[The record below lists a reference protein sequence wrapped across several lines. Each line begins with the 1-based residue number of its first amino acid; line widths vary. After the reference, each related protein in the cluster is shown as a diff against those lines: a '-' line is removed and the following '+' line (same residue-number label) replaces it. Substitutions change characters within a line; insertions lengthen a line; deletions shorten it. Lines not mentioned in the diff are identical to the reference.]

1 MIKDKFNSFENNCF
15 QEIFPFKDEDEHTFN
30 NNSFEIFS
38 PISIWEESEFVF
50 PNNFVL
56 NSYVEKPEN
65 IIKDNTY
72 NNASSINIDLKEK
85 ENPKLSGKKNEK
97 KLELPKSTK
106 KELKEEQEKQDNMRN
121 STKNSSDKKEE
132 FKIEKLLFT
141 SEKFISYGCPKKEN
155 NKNFPSYFRMDMAKK
170 YYKTKISQ
178 FGTDKLNKYIKE
190 SDLPFKLKKNIHLPN
205 SKLFT
210 SKVTEIINYNSLNL
224 SLREMFTIGKENN
237 TLQKQNF
244 INFSKIDGYIQN
256 LEEEQLSERIINIKN
271 FLDMTYEDLI
281 RMFYDS
287 EEFLEFKNEELNKFF
302 DKGVLSQEGFLL
314 SESYGLI
321 KLFKMI
327 KKRKTENNTN

>member
-1 MIKDKFNSFENNCF
+1 MI
-15 QEIFPFKDEDEHTFN
+15 
-30 NNSFEIFS
+30 NNSFEENFLKKSDSESQYDPLILSSPFILFS
-38 PISIWEESEFVF
+38 QSLSDDINEYIPQDSLIPIS
-50 PNNFVL
+50 
-56 NSYVEKPEN
+56 
-65 IIKDNTY
+65 
-72 NNASSINIDLKEK
+72 KEK
-85 ENPKLSGKKNEK
+85 QNI
-97 KLELPKSTK
+97 
-106 KELKEEQEKQDNMRN
+106 N
-121 STKNSSDKKEE
+121 STNSSSDKKNENE
-132 FKIEKLLFT
+132 SKIKLVFSCEKKPN
-141 SEKFISYGCPKKEN
+141 SNYEKSCKDLDI
-155 NKNFPSYFRMDMAKK
+155 PSYFRLDMAKK
-170 YYKTKISQ
+170 YFKTKISR
-178 FGTDKLNKYIKE
+178 FATDKLNQLIQE
-190 SDLPFKLKKNIHLPN
+190 SDLPLNIKKTIHLPN

-271 FLDMTYEDLI
+271 FLDMIYEDLI